1 MQNVVE
7 KLVVSTQADVFC
19 HFWNTVGENLAPYSL
34 CEQVNPKL
42 AEIEAQIHFNE
53 DLWDHIDYT
62 TKEVDGVRYQHAHS
76 MYYSIYRA
84 NELKKRYE
92 RENGFVYDCVV
103 RSRTDLYFDKEF
115 TLNEFLSDPD
125 AIWLSNFE
133 QRPCGMSYADLYAV
147 SNSANADIYSGC
159 YLNLP
164 RLIKQG
170 NTLLQENLLYEYLK
184 QYRVKLSDHT
194 YSVVRVPRQ

>member
-7 KLVVSTQADVFC
+7 KLVIPSKADVFC
-19 HFWNTVGENLAPYSL
+19 HFWNTVGENLIPYKL
-34 CEQVNPKL
+34 CEQVGPKL
-42 AEIEAQIHFNE
+42 AEIEEQIYFDE
-53 DLWDHIDYT
+53 CLWDHIGYT
-62 TKEVDGVRYQHAHS
+62 TRAVDGTRYQHVHS

-115 TLNEFLSDPD
+115 TLDEFLSDPN

-133 QRPCGMSYADLYAV
+133 QRPQGMSYADLYAF
-147 SNSANADIYSGC
+147 STSERMDYYSGC
-159 YLNLP
+159 YLSLP
-164 RLIKQG
+164 
-170 NTLLQENLLYEYLK
+170 TLLCNGKTLLAENILYEYLK
-184 QYRVKLSDHT
+184 QQEVKLSGHT